1 VRRLCRYEL
10 SLPTHHSSVKVLTMN
25 NLSSM
30 AGTARLRFSGDGSAM
45 VDHAPP
51 TVVREVRDESLGS
64 HGIRFEQL

>member
-1 VRRLCRYEL
+1 
-10 SLPTHHSSVKVLTMN
+10 
-25 NLSSM
+25 M

-64 HGIRFEQL
+64 HGIRFEQLWLEVGDQLVLAVDLRVDSQD